1 MEKFLEVVAKQS
13 QKSLPVN
20 RSTSIGTVTEI
31 TGMTCTVEREDLP
44 PLFDVRFNAIDKNFD
59 NCILIYPAVGSEV
72 LCLVVENEP
81 AETAIVKYTEI
92 DKVII
97 TIGGA
102 RFEMSGGKFEFKNET
117 SDLKQILTD
126 GFNQLKNAIITTSS
140 GPGQFSDKD
149 KLKFETLR
157 NDTEKLFK

>member
-1 MEKFLEVVAKQS
+1 VEKFLEVIAKQS

-31 TGMTCTVEREDLP
+31 TGMTCTVEREGLP

-59 NCILIYPAVGSEV
+59 NCILIYPAIGSEV

-102 RFEMSGGKFEFKNET
+102 RFEMSGGKFEVKNET

-149 KLKFETLR
+149 KLKFETLK
-157 NDTEKLFK
+157 NDTENLFK